1 MFQIGE
7 FIFYGLQ
14 GVCKVVDIGNPGIDG
29 VSKDRLYYT
38 LEPLR
43 NSGAKIFTPVDNAKT
58 VIRPIISREEAMK
71 LIDGMNEMEMFEI
84 PDERKRE
91 FYYKN
96 AIKKC
101 DCTEL
106 VKIIKTTYLRRQN
119 RNAAGKKAIA
129 DDEKYFK
136 IAEDTLYGELA
147 IALDMDP
154 ENVKNF
160 ILNRM
165 KMTEKEGVLQ

>member
-1 MFQIGE
+1 M
-7 FIFYGLQ
+7 
-14 GVCKVVDIGNPGIDG
+14 N
-29 VSKDRLYYT
+29 
-38 LEPLR
+38 
-43 NSGAKIFTPVDNAKT
+43 
-58 VIRPIISREEAMK
+58 
-71 LIDGMNEMEMFEI
+71 LIDGMNAMEMFEI

-101 DCTEL
+101 DCGEL
-106 VKIIKTTYLRRQN
+106 VKIIKTTYLRKKS

-136 IAEDTLYGELA
+136 IAEDTLYAELA

-154 ENVKNF
+154 ENVKKF
-160 ILNRM
+160 ILDHM
-165 KMTEKEGVLQ
+165 QMTENMVQS

>member
-7 FIFYGLQ
+7 FIFYGMQ
-14 GVCKVVDIGNPGIDG
+14 GVCKVVDIGNPGISG
-29 VSKDRLYYT
+29 VPKEKLYYT
-38 LEPLR
+38 LEPTQ
-43 NSGAKIFTPVDNAKT
+43 SPGSKIFTPVDNTKT
-58 VIRPIISREEAMK
+58 VIRPLISREEAMA
-71 LIDGMNEMEMFEI
+71 LIDGMNEVEAFEV

-101 DCTEL
+101 ECAEL
-106 VKIIKTTYLRRQN
+106 VKIIKTTYLRKKSRTD
-119 RNAAGKKAIA
+119 AGKKAIA

-147 IALDMDP
+147 IALDMDQ
-154 ENVKNF
+154 ENVKMF
-160 ILNRM
+160 IQER
-165 KMTEKEGVLQ
+165 LQKAENTI

>member
-7 FIFYGLQ
+7 FVIYGLQ
-14 GVCKVVDIGNPGIDG
+14 GVCKVVDIGHPGISG
-29 VSKDRLYYT
+29 VPKDRLYYT
-38 LEPLR
+38 LTPTR
-43 NSGAKIFTPVDNAKT
+43 CPGDKIFTPVDNTKT
-58 VIRPIISREEAMK
+58 VMRPVISREEAMN
-71 LIDGMNEMEMFEI
+71 LIDGMNAMEMFEI

-101 DCTEL
+101 DCGEL
-106 VKIIKTTYLRRQN
+106 VKIIKTTYLRKKS

-136 IAEDTLYGELA
+136 IAEDTLYAELA

-154 ENVKNF
+154 ENVKKF
-160 ILNRM
+160 ILDHM
-165 KMTEKEGVLQ
+165 QMTENMVQS

>member
-14 GVCKVVDIGNPGIDG
+14 GVCKVVDIGHPGFSG
-29 VSKDRLYYT
+29 VPKDKLYYT
-38 LEPLR
+38 LEPAKCP
-43 NSGAKIFTPVDNAKT
+43 GDKIFTPVDNTKT
-58 VIRPIISREEAMK
+58 VIRPIISKDEAMK
-71 LIDGMNEMEMFEI
+71 LIDGMDELEIFEI

-101 DCTEL
+101 DCEEL
-106 VKIIKTTYLRRQN
+106 VKIIKTTYLRKKS

-147 IALDMDP
+147 VALEMDP
-154 ENVKNF
+154 ESVKRF
-160 ILNRM
+160 ILERM
-165 KMTEKEGVLQ
+165 KETEAAG